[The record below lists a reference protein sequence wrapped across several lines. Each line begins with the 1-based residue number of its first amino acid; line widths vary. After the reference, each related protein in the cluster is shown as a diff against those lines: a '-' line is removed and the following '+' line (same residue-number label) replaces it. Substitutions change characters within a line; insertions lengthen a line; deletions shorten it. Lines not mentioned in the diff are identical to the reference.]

1 MGEGDSIAAVGAL
14 GDPTRRK
21 VYDLVVASGRSMSR
35 DEVAQGLGV
44 ARTLAAFHLD
54 KLVEAGLLEVGY
66 ARLANRPPGPGAG
79 RPAKL
84 YRRSESQVEVSL
96 PPRSYVEVGALL
108 AEAVERSGADL
119 TLQRVAHER
128 GRAVA
133 GLRDGGSVGGI
144 GNGED
149 MWEVL
154 REWGYEPDERD
165 AEICLRNCPF
175 HALAQQFPPLI
186 CGMNLALLSGLAEG
200 AGWPVTAQMKPEK
213 GHCCVSLRKEEER

>member
-1 MGEGDSIAAVGAL
+1 MKGMEEGGDSIAAVGAL

-21 VYDLVVASGRSMSR
+21 VYDFVVRLGRAVGR

-54 KLVEAGLLEVGY
+54 KLVEAGLLEAGY
-66 ARLANRPPGPGAG
+66 ARLAKRPPGPGAG

-84 YRRSESQVEVSL
+84 YRRSESQVAVSL

-119 TLQRVAHER
+119 TLQQVAQER

-133 GLRDGGSVGGI
+133 
-144 GNGED
+144 GED

-154 REWGYEPDERD
+154 REWGYEPFERD

-175 HALAQQFPPLI
+175 HVLAQEFPPLI
-186 CGMNLALLSGLAEG
+186 CGMNLALLNGLAEG
-200 AGWPVTAQMKPEK
+200 AGWPVTARMKPEK
-213 GHCCVSLRKEEER
+213 GHCCVRVEAK

>member
-1 MGEGDSIAAVGAL
+1 MDGMGEEGDSIAAVGAL

-21 VYDLVVASGRSMSR
+21 VYDLVVASGRSVSR

-84 YRRSESQVEVSL
+84 YRRSESQVAVSL
-96 PPRSYVEVGALL
+96 PPRSYVEVGSLL

-128 GRAVA
+128 GRAA
-133 GLRDGGSVGGI
+133 A
-144 GNGED
+144 GED

-154 REWGYEPDERD
+154 REWGYEPFERD

-175 HALAQQFPPLI
+175 HALAQEFPPLI

-200 AGWPVTAQMKPEK
+200 AGWPVTARMSPEK
-213 GHCCVSLRKEEER
+213 GQCCVTLSKEEER